1 MAALLQSANPGDTL
15 RFKFALLH
23 WCGWQANPATS
34 DDCWPEGGLL
44 TGEHPDLEFLPIM
57 QRRRLSPLARAACA
71 SAWRCRQA
79 CGDMPS
85 IFFSRHGESR
95 YYFEMLTD
103 LARGEALSPSRFSLS
118 VHNAIGG
125 LYGLQCASRQPYL
138 ALAGGG
144 DDVFAGLVEAAGL
157 LLEVPRVLLVAY
169 DQALPEVYLTHIHGP
184 EQTWALAMVLANPGA
199 SGSALELCRTPDRS
213 RPPSPDAGYALLQ
226 AACSGQLNGSVAT
239 RRALWQWRLTL
250 G

>member
-1 MAALLQSANPGDTL
+1 MAALLHSPDAGNAFRL
-15 RFKFALLH
+15 KLALLH
-23 WCGWQANPATS
+23 WCAWQASPTQS
-34 DDCWPEGGLL
+34 GDCWPEGVLL
-44 TGEHPDLEFLPIM
+44 TGEQPDLEFLPMM

-71 SAWRCRQA
+71 TAWRCRQA

-85 IFFSRHGESR
+85 VFFSRHGESS

-125 LYGLQCASRQPYL
+125 LFGLQCASRQPYL

-144 DDVFAGLVEAAGL
+144 DDVFAGLVETAGL
-157 LLEVPRVLLVAY
+157 LLEAPRVLLVAY
-169 DQALPEVYLTHIHGP
+169 DQALPDVYRTPIQGP
-184 EQTWALAMVLANPGA
+184 EQTWALAMVLANPGV
-199 SGSALELCRTPDRS
+199 SAPVLELCRTPDRN

-226 AACSGQLNGSVAT
+226 AASSGQLNGSVAT
-239 RRALWQWRLTL
+239 QRALWEWRLTL